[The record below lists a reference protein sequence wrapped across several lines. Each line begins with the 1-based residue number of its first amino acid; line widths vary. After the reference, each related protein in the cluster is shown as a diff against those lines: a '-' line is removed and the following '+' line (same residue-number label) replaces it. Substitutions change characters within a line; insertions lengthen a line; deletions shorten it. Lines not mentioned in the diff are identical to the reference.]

1 MYVGTD
7 YFYKMVID
15 PIQTDRK
22 EERCL
27 TKKTDSD
34 LTKLSMLLTL
44 IMLLTV
50 FLTLHIFQTLRCGG
64 GRAFLFRGRHQVREG
79 RGPPCP
85 QGRQSRGPPDLIR
98 PRRQSQAREQEAR
111 GILWVLK

>member
-1 MYVGTD
+1 
-7 YFYKMVID
+7 
-15 PIQTDRK
+15 
-22 EERCL
+22 
-27 TKKTDSD
+27 
-34 LTKLSMLLTL
+34 MLLTL
-44 IMLLTV
+44 IML
-50 FLTLHIFQTLRCGG
+50 FLCFPNSTYFQTLRGSG

-85 QGRQSRGPPDLIR
+85 QGGQSRGPPDLIR